1 MPRSCTVYE
10 VLIASPNDVSSERET
25 LAEVMA
31 AWNSANSRD
40 TRILFQPLRWEL
52 DAIPASGGDTQSII
66 SKQIVQR
73 ADILFGVFWTRIGT
87 KTKKAASGTVAE
99 IEDFVA
105 KGKDAL
111 VYFCNR
117 PIPIEH
123 DPNQLRLLKSYKKKL
138 AESAL
143 YAEFSDVSQLYTQAS
158 RHLAG
163 LASKIANNKGTALIT
178 SPDDGAIVGPRL
190 TVSGTVGQLQDDYRL
205 WLVVELESGHLYP
218 QSRIRNEAGNWTH
231 TVRIGVLTP
240 GGSKGLKFLVRLAS
254 VGPASD
260 YEFQKYA
267 LGESGRPDYLYI
279 AWPSDTTIL
288 DTKTVIRGD

>member
-1 MPRSCTVYE
+1 MPRPATVHD
-10 VLIASPNDVSSERET
+10 VLIASPNDVSAERET
-25 LAEVMA
+25 LVKVME

-40 TRILFQPLRWEL
+40 TRIFFQPLRWEL
-52 DAIPASGGDTQSII
+52 DAIPAAGADTQSII

-99 IEDFVA
+99 IEDFVT
-105 KGKDAL
+105 KGKDTL
-111 VYFCNR
+111 IYFCNR

-138 AESAL
+138 ADSAL

-163 LASKIANNKGTALIT
+163 LASKIANNKGSASIT
-178 SPDDGAIVGPRL
+178 SPEEGTFVGPRL
-190 TVSGTVGQLQDDYRL
+190 TVSGTVGRLQDDYRL

-218 QSRIRNEAGNWTH
+218 QSRIQSEAGNWTH
-231 TVRIGVLTP
+231 TVRIGVLTS
-240 GGSKGLKFLVRLAS
+240 GGSKGIRFLVRLVA

-267 LGESGRPDYLYI
+267 IGESGRLDYLYI

-288 DTKTVIRGD
+288 DTRTVVRGD